1 MSACILD
8 GTVGQLLVYTQTLPL
23 LIGAGFTAMTTITGS
38 LYFAFLGG
46 YLFVAQYFMW
56 PIQAYINQQRSPY
69 LCPMGS
75 AVYQFP
81 SVEAFYVFAIGTM
94 VIMYIILYKGNHGV
108 VTWGT
113 LAFWFLIPAGVLVFF
128 QMNTWQEVLFS
139 AGLAVGLTAIFMVH
153 MFMFIDPCLPFL
165 EVRSKKSGCAREV
178 SPPPLRGGGASKLHK
193 ITFSKRF
200 CRHSRHF
207 PTRTTT
213 GGVGVESGTR
223 IIICID
229 AAYTRYVASIISVI
243 CSYPKRRNNN
253 KNLYAKIFSKSL

>member
-94 VIMYIILYKGNHGV
+94 VIMYIFLYKGNHGV

-165 EVRSKKSGCAREV
+165 EVRSKTG
-178 SPPPLRGGGASKLHK
+178 
-193 ITFSKRF
+193 
-200 CRHSRHF
+200 SR
-207 PTRTTT
+207 R
-213 GGVGVESGTR
+213 
-223 IIICID
+223 
-229 AAYTRYVASIISVI
+229 AAPA
-243 CSYPKRRNNN
+243 P
-253 KNLYAKIFSKSL
+253 SLLKKTNVFF